1 MQNEKK
7 PRKVENKMKKLQ
19 MVFKNAEGRRQQFTP
34 KVVDENLS
42 AEQVQAIMEG
52 IVNLQIFSKDGIPQF
67 CEVVSARYVETETIE
82 LF

>member
-1 MQNEKK
+1 
-7 PRKVENKMKKLQ
+7 MKQLK
-19 MVFKNAEGRRQQFTP
+19 MVFKNAEGHRQTFTP

-52 IVNLQIFSKDGIPQF
+52 IVNLGIFSKDGIPQF
-67 CEVVSARYVETETIE
+67 CEVVSAKYVETETTE